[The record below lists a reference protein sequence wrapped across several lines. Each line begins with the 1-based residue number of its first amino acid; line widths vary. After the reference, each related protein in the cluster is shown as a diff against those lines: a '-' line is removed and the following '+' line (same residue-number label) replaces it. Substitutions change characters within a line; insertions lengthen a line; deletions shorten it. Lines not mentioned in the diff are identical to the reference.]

1 MWRQSAGRKPARGLR
16 PARLTLKHGRS
27 RTRPDGQDRKE
38 PKVEIPADVIGFAV
52 VMATVFGAVFGAK
65 LLVWGK
71 GPIRRIRGGNA
82 DPAADERLA
91 ELEQRFEQL
100 SEFVGDQSRMLE
112 DYHERLDF
120 TERVLTQ
127 QQRGEEG
134 KALEPPP
141 GER

>member
-1 MWRQSAGRKPARGLR
+1 
-16 PARLTLKHGRS
+16 
-27 RTRPDGQDRKE
+27 
-38 PKVEIPADVIGFAV
+38 VEIPADVIGFAV